1 MGYVTASVKTN
12 SVLDVLKTIKG
23 MLKTGWTLDEENQI
37 LWKDS
42 PAAFPVGL
50 GIYQSGSN
58 AYVTPCVKNAA
69 GSVSNNNTTSYS
81 YRINSTVTEYYIYV
95 YTSPNGSIFID
106 ITDDTAA
113 AGEGRFGFI
122 KNSTTD
128 SALPSYIPIYRR
140 NVDGAGAL
148 VPGTG
153 LTTLVAAPSYVKL
166 GLNYVLCNAVDPHT
180 GTAFK
185 DLYFLAAKTSTTP
198 PHILTNGSY
207 KFVRFRYYSSDNG
220 IYYLRYE

>member
-50 GIYQSGSN
+50 GIYQNNGYV
-58 AYVTPCVKNAA
+58 YVTPCVKNAA
-69 GSVSNNNTTSYS
+69 GSVSNNNNAPYS
-81 YRINSTVTEYYIYV
+81 YRISSTVTEYYIYV

-113 AGEGRFGFI
+113 AGQGRFGFI

-128 SALPSYIPIYRR
+128 SALPSYMPIYYKS
-140 NVDGAGAL
+140 DDSAGAL
-148 VPGTG
+148 VPGTD
-153 LTTLVAAPSYVKL
+153 LTTQVAAPPHVQS
-166 GLNYVLCNAVDPHT
+166 GLNYALCNAVDPYT

-185 DLYFLAAKTSTTP
+185 DLYFLAAKTSPTP

-207 KFVRFRYYSSDNG
+207 KFVRFRYYSNDHS